1 LGDATNGSRYASPK
15 INGNTEHNQPE
26 GYNPDYSQQDDQS
39 PVRWAWYF
47 VKRRFWLIAATVIIG
62 TLVAGMY
69 GLRQPVYYTA
79 TAQVVIEPTDTR
91 MIGIDADA
99 NTLSTDWTMME
110 TQIQIARS
118 PDFAQTVM
126 DRLGLE
132 KKMAAR
138 LAAAESHGAALTPA
152 LQPFARLFNKI
163 PTDILVATGL
173 ANEMERLQAGEDTDR
188 ARRAALGY
196 LAGGLNVRQS
206 GNSRVMS
213 LSFTSGS
220 AAEAARVANAFAD
233 AFVAYQ
239 LDRKIGGTTR
249 ASSFLENRL
258 GELEIELRAKEKEIR
273 DYREAN
279 RLVETDG
286 QSLPAQELSELTTEL
301 IQVRARREDLE
312 GRIDYIRGLRGNGD
326 ALETVGE
333 ILNSPLVAVLLQEH
347 IQLKRREQELMTSF
361 GERHPLVLS
370 LKADL
375 QSIVDQIGIEAD
387 RYIASLQ
394 NDVSLQDARIRAIRE
409 QMDRAAQDNLEVSQ
423 ATVGLREL
431 EREADNLR
439 NLYNSFLVRFTE
451 TREQRQVI
459 EPDARIIA
467 RAETPS
473 APSSRGF
480 DFFLALGLVVSGALG
495 VGLAWLRESLDRGLR
510 TTNQVEQQ
518 LGLACLGQVPHL
530 KSVIGKKTRPHI
542 YLLDKP
548 RSAYAEAIHTIGTFL
563 EMTDVDDPPR
573 AIQITSAL
581 PGEGKTTF
589 AISLAASLADLGRST
604 VVVDLDFH
612 HPNIAKELGLD
623 VDACLVDHLTGNA
636 ELDRITRVTEF
647 GLDVI
652 PVRRAVAKPAALI
665 GSQRMR
671 QLMAQLKDR
680 YDYVVVDSPP
690 LLLVNDPKKTSAL
703 VDATLLLVRWQE
715 TTGDKAMNA
724 LRELD
729 SVSAVVAGAVLTQVD
744 MRRQEQYGYAGV
756 GSYYNNYRKYYVD

>member
-1 LGDATNGSRYASPK
+1 MAVEKSHLKGE
-15 INGNTEHNQPE
+15 IETESDQPE
-26 GYNPDYSQQDDQS
+26 GYYPGYARHHDQS
-39 PVRWAWYF
+39 LVRWAWYF

-69 GLRQPVYYTA
+69 GLQQPVYYTA

-91 MIGIDADA
+91 MIGIDAEA
-99 NTLSTDWTMME
+99 GALSTNDWTMME

-118 PDFAQTVM
+118 PEFAQTVAA
-126 DRLGLE
+126 RLGLE
-132 KKMAAR
+132 QQMAQR
-138 LAAAESHGAALTPA
+138 LADAETNGTALNPA
-152 LQPFARLFNKI
+152 LQPFARLFNRI

-173 ANEMERLQAGEDTDR
+173 ASEVEQLEVDEDTDR
-188 ARRAALGY
+188 ARRAAIGY

-213 LSFTSGS
+213 LSFTSGR

-249 ASSFLENRL
+249 ASSFLESRL

-301 IQVRARREDLE
+301 IQARARREDLE
-312 GRIDYIRGLRGNGD
+312 GRIGYIRGLRGNGN

-333 ILNSPLVAVLLQEH
+333 ILNSPLVAALLQEH
-347 IQLKRREQELMTSF
+347 IQLKRREQELMTSL
-361 GERHPLVLS
+361 GERHPLVVS
-370 LKADL
+370 LRADL
-375 QSIVDQIGIEAD
+375 QSIVDQVGIEAD

-394 NDVSLQDARIRAIRE
+394 NDASLQDARIRAIRE

-431 EREADNLR
+431 EREADNIR

-467 RAETPS
+467 RAEKPS
-473 APSSRGF
+473 APSSRGLE
-480 DFFLALGLVVSGALG
+480 FFLTMGFVVSSAAGI
-495 VGLAWLRESLDRGLR
+495 GLAWLRETADRGLR
-510 TTNQVEQQ
+510 TNNQVENQ

-530 KSVIGKKTRPHI
+530 KSVIGKRTRPHT
-542 YLLDKP
+542 YLIDKP
-548 RSAYAEAIHTIGTFL
+548 RSAYAEAIRTVATFL
-563 EMTDVDDPPR
+563 EMSNIDNPPR
-573 AIQITSAL
+573 VIQVTSAL

-589 AISLAASLADLGRST
+589 ALSLASSLADLGHS
-604 VVVDLDFH
+604 VLILDLDFH
-612 HPNIAKELGLD
+612 HPSIAKEVDLD
-623 VDACLVDHLTGNA
+623 LHACLVDYLTGNI
-636 ELDRITRVTEF
+636 ELDQVIQSADF
-647 GLDVI
+647 GLSI
-652 PVRRAVAKPAALI
+652 LPIRRTVAKPAALI

-671 QLMAQLKDR
+671 QLIAQLKER

-703 VDATLLLVRWQE
+703 VDATLLLIRWQE
-715 TTGDKAMNA
+715 TTSDKAMDA

-729 SVSAVVAGAVLTQVD
+729 TVNAVVAGAVLAQVD
-744 MRRQEQYGYAGV
+744 AKRQEQYGYAGV
-756 GSYYNNYRKYYVD
+756 GSYYAKYRKYYVE